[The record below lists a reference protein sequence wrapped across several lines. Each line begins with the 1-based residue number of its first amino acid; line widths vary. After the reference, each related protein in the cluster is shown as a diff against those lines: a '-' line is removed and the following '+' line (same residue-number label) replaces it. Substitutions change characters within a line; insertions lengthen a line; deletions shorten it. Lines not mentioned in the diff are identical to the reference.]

1 MELVVKNL
9 PKVTWQTSNT
19 VNVRTSQLS
28 LILSKKKKKNDVW
41 HSNPYKYI
49 KLLIHSKYPQDVI
62 FII

>member
-28 LILSKKKKKNDVW
+28 LILSKKKKK
-41 HSNPYKYI
+41 KE
-49 KLLIHSKYPQDVI
+49 
-62 FII
+62 